1 MFVLG
6 GMIMGGVTGAL
17 VALRR
22 GGKALDA
29 MQYAAGYGIAFGLVG
44 MVITIALNRMA

>member
-6 GMIMGGVTGAL
+6 GMVLGGISGAL
-17 VALRR
+17 LALKR

-29 MQYAAGYGIAFGLVG
+29 LHYAAGYGIAFGLLG
-44 MVITIALNRMA
+44 MVVTIVLNRMA